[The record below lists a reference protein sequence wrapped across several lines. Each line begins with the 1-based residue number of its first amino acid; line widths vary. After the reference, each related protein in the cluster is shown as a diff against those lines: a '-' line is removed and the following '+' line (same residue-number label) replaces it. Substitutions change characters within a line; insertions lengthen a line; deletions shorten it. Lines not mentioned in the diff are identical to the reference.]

1 MSNKSNGTRKEE
13 LKIRMLDAKGNP
25 VEGKYLLKKKGYYEA
40 TAPPSLLG
48 PDVKEIQIS
57 WVDFYRR

>member
-1 MSNKSNGTRKEE
+1 
-13 LKIRMLDAKGNP
+13 MLDAKGN
-25 VEGKYLLKKKGYYEA
+25 VKEGRYLLKTKGYYEA
-40 TAPPSLLG
+40 VVPPSLLG

>member
-1 MSNKSNGTRKEE
+1 
-13 LKIRMLDAKGNP
+13 MLDLKGNP
-25 VEGKYLLKKKGYYEA
+25 VEGKYLLKSPGPNKSKRIEGYYEA
-40 TAPPSLLG
+40 TVPPSLLG